1 MRVTISGPIGSGK
14 STAGRIISG
23 MLGLKFF
30 SGGYF
35 FREKASTMGM
45 TVEEFNVYA
54 ETHEAVD
61 RDLDAMIASFLMDND
76 DVVVESR
83 LAGWICHRSGIS
95 AFKVFLN
102 ASLDVR
108 YARIKKREGDEM
120 DLRERM
126 VEREASEARRYLQY
140 YGIDYSDTSIYDM
153 VIGSDTLTAQEVAER
168 IYERIIGEEQR
179 KQY

>member
-1 MRVTISGPIGSGK
+1 MRITISGPIGSGK
-14 STAGRIISG
+14 STVGHIISE
-23 MLGLKFF
+23 MLRLKFF

-45 TVEEFNVYA
+45 SVEEFNIYA

-83 LAGWICHRSGIS
+83 LAGWICYRSGIS

-108 YARIKKREGDEM
+108 YERIKKREINNK
-120 DLRERM
+120 DLKERM
-126 VEREASEARRYLQY
+126 VEREASEVKRYMQY

-153 VIGSDTLTAQEVAER
+153 VIGSDTLTAQAVSER
-168 IYERIIGEEQR
+168 IYERINRREQG
-179 KQY
+179 K